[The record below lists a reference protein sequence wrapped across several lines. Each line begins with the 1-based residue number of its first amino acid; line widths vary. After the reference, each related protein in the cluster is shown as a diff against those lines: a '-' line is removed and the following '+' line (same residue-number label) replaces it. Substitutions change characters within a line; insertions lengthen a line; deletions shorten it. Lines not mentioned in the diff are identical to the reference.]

1 VKVFWALD
9 AKLAQRRHFPSIN
22 WLNSYS
28 LYQDLLQD
36 WYRKNVAEDWSQ
48 IRNWTMDTLQTEA
61 ELQDI
66 VQLVGSD
73 ALPDEQQVTL
83 EVARMLREI
92 FLQQNAFH
100 PIDTFAPLARQYK
113 ILTAI
118 KKFDTLARAALA
130 RGVPVKAIQGIKAKA
145 ELSKARFEANFDEL
159 YVKIVQ
165 QMDQEFAGLEKA

>member
-1 VKVFWALD
+1 VFWALD

-28 LYQDLLQD
+28 LYSDSLNE
-36 WYRKNVAEDWSQ
+36 WFGKNVGQDFLTLRAWA
-48 IRNWTMDTLQTEA
+48 MDVLQRES

-100 PIDTFAPLARQYK
+100 PIDTFAPLERQLK
-113 ILTAI
+113 ILKAI
-118 KKFDTLARAALA
+118 KRYQDLSQEALA
-130 RGVPVKAIQGIKAKA
+130 RGVPVRTIGAIKAKA
-145 ELSKARFEANFDEL
+145 ELGKARFE
-159 YVKIVQ
+159 
-165 QMDQEFAGLEKA
+165 QEFDKAYTVVLEGMENEFKQMEAA